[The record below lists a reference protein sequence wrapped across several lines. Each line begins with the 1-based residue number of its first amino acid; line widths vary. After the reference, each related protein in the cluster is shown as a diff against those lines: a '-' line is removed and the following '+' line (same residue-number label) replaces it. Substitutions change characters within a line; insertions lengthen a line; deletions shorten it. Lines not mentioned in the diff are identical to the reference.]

1 MNQPSEK
8 EAAQNELLLKLAAMY
23 QVKEAISLSRERQAA
38 HLSLS

>member
-8 EAAQNELLLKLAAMY
+8 VAAQNELLSKLAAMY
-23 QVKEAISLSRERQAA
+23 KVKEAISLSRARQVA